1 MIAWV
6 QTPAQ
11 NNHLHK
17 RDSLSFEREVQNI
30 NLKVTG
36 SRSGPA
42 GYSHSAAGLNLH
54 ICAKAAHSPP
64 YPSPTYDNEQ

>member
-30 NLKVTG
+30 NLK
-36 SRSGPA
+36 SQ
-42 GYSHSAAGLNLH
+42 
-54 ICAKAAHSPP
+54 AHVQDRQGIRIPL
-64 YPSPTYDNEQ
+64 QA